1 MCLLV
6 FVCIQMR
13 SLSLFCSYP
22 YNINVITSGF
32 IQFFNVRKFTFK
44 PAYISTLY
52 LCYITIVV
60 FLRIHTREMLQPI
73 FLLFDVHVL

>member
-6 FVCIQMR
+6 FFCIQMR
-13 SLSLFCSYP
+13 SLSLLCSYP
-22 YNINVITSGF
+22 YNIKVITSGF
-32 IQFFNVRKFTFK
+32 IQFFSVRKFTLK

-60 FLRIHTREMLQPI
+60 FFTNTYMR
-73 FLLFDVHVL
+73 DVSAYFSAF